1 MHIILPHS
9 GGAYVVISWYR
20 FEQRYVTSWS
30 MHLFWIF
37 IFVFI
42 VWHYV
47 GVSDIFHV
55 LSYLVWFVV
64 SHKQTVGIWRWRR
77 ADSCD
82 VYGGIPGDSTEVP
95 FLFTVKDTMTSLYGA
110 PCAVRLWIFVVCLL
124 SPLLWGYQAW
134 RIFRYVEGLFDFD
147 GMHYPII
154 IFNFLHYLP
163 LTLHLDHTSKTYER
177 IPFYWCDDTNKM
189 TWLVGDGSG
198 GMIVNSYREWV
209 VIYWK
214 FLRLAADVRALI
226 WRYRRKVSADD
237 LGTLEATGALFSI
250 RRVCFILLG

>member
-147 GMHYPII
+147 GMHYPIGEEASWI
-154 IFNFLHYLP
+154 EPQLFVDLVRHESFVMTALRQQAHLVSFTLSSFLV
-163 LTLHLDHTSKTYER
+163 S
-177 IPFYWCDDTNKM
+177 IPMAAKSLSYVNKYF
-189 TWLVGDGSG
+189 S
-198 GMIVNSYREWV
+198 
-209 VIYWK
+209 
-214 FLRLAADVRALI
+214 
-226 WRYRRKVSADD
+226 RR
-237 LGTLEATGALFSI
+237 
-250 RRVCFILLG
+250 